1 MKPVP
6 VFYAVLCVGRILSLS
21 RTSFYDSVCC
31 FVFFFAVVTEAI
43 SFLLITLQFSEI
55 HIARDSKRKME
66 CVAAYS
72 SLYPRMIYYLNRLN
86 DWGCISGNAK
96 SVGKYFLPKANDMS
110 CAVISVVK
118 SNLSRTSVSLMREP
132 GKTIMICS
140 TKMSARTGETK
151 SIRQRKLLIFLLS
164 VWKKCWLLLNPSKKK
179 LCNGNRL

>member
-1 MKPVP
+1 MALCRRKIPGLTSGIQT
-6 VFYAVLCVGRILSLS
+6 ANGKWSVLLPIRPC
-21 RTSFYDSVCC
+21 
-31 FVFFFAVVTEAI
+31 
-43 SFLLITLQFSEI
+43 I
-55 HIARDSKRKME
+55 HWWSIIWT
-66 CVAAYS
+66 VWTIGGY
-72 SLYPRMIYYLNRLN
+72 
-86 DWGCISGNAK
+86 ISGNAK

-179 LCNGNRL
+179 PCNGNRLWKRKQPARRNFRTGCSGRAISLWNWLNTYKRLTL